1 MRCSD
6 PLSSSPPSQGGEN
19 QVPSF
24 ARSESQFLPPY
35 EGGRLGWGLSEGYPN
50 NKKVINMQQGAPSK
64 GFRASLQRAYHFLK
78 HPDQERAA
86 GERASALNTQGK
98 PAPRQTYTIA
108 SQQRSNRAAAADLF
122 PFQEALGAGAGWAR
136 SELGAYYAT
145 SVSVY
150 SAIKL
155 RADTISRPTAQVYR
169 QTSGGVRRPVG
180 PDHPV
185 QQLLEQVNRWHTRG
199 DLWRATEIYLNLW
212 GSAFWA
218 LERDEEGRREI
229 WPLRPDR
236 VSILPDRRQYIRGFV
251 YQGRS
256 GPVAYTPDEIV

>member
-1 MRCSD
+1 
-6 PLSSSPPSQGGEN
+6 
-19 QVPSF
+19 
-24 ARSESQFLPPY
+24 
-35 EGGRLGWGLSEGYPN
+35 
-50 NKKVINMQQGAPSK
+50 MQQGAPSK

-155 RADTISRPTAQVYR
+155 WADAINRPAAQVYR
-169 QTSGGVRRPVG
+169 QTSEGVRRPVG